1 MRPEGDAVSRC
12 PNSRCPAKSAQ
23 RIIHFASR
31 DALDIQGLGEKIVDL
46 LLEHGCIRD
55 ISDLFSLTEE
65 QVAEL
70 PRMGELS
77 AKNLV
82 SAITER
88 KVVPLSRF
96 LFGLGIRHVGTRTA
110 QILAR
115 EGGTL
120 ERIEQ
125 MSYDDLLEVPEI
137 GPEIARAIV
146 AYFSDPAERELLTR
160 LRQLGLTFEEDQGPV
175 SNRLQD
181 MVFVLTGTLSSCSR
195 DEAKER
201 IESLGGKVSS
211 SVSKKTSYVVA
222 GEKAGSKL
230 EKAESLGVPILDESQ
245 FLQMLESER

>member
-1 MRPEGDAVSRC
+1 
-12 PNSRCPAKSAQ
+12 
-23 RIIHFASR
+23 
-31 DALDIQGLGEKIVDL
+31 
-46 LLEHGCIRD
+46 
-55 ISDLFSLTEE
+55 
-65 QVAEL
+65 
-70 PRMGELS
+70 
-77 AKNLV
+77 
-82 SAITER
+82 
-88 KVVPLSRF
+88 
-96 LFGLGIRHVGTRTA
+96 
-110 QILAR
+110 
-115 EGGTL
+115 
-120 ERIEQ
+120 
-125 MSYDDLLEVPEI
+125 
-137 GPEIARAIV
+137 
-146 AYFSDPAERELLTR
+146 FSDPAERELLTR